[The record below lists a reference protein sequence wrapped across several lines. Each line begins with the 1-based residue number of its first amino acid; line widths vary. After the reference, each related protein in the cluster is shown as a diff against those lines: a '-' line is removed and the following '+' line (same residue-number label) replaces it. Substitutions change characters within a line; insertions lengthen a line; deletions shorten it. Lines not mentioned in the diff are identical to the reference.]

1 VLSEER
7 PGGNGQLPKW
17 AIAVSKNVNMGSFL
31 TRQNEPFFL
40 IRDGRRSAHRDKAS
54 EADPC
59 KSRGDYL

>member
-1 VLSEER
+1 MGDRGEQNE
-7 PGGNGQLPKW
+7 
-17 AIAVSKNVNMGSFL
+17 NMGSFL